1 MKLKTYLDDI
11 SFDTKKVYMEN
22 GIAKID
28 KASPYKNLEID
39 NIKFVDKEEDSF
51 ALTQVDDVLPL
62 YQKEIDWIEE
72 NCQEWIF
79 AQLHMMQGIRATS
92 KKKKEIPFFEG
103 TQQALDDLCNN

>member
-28 KASPYKNLEID
+28 KASPYKHLEID
-39 NIKFVDKEEDSF
+39 DIEFVDKEEDSF

-79 AQLHMMQGIRATS
+79 AQLHMMQGIRSTS
-92 KKKKEIPFFEG
+92 KKKKEIPFFKG